1 MLMQLGFCWN
11 LFGLWLCS
19 VFFLQR
25 HVNWSWVSP
34 CHLPTFI
41 NVARHWFS
49 YRYLCFCCFHQTFD
63 PWSQEYPPKFFLR
76 PSNILFLKWNFL
88 VMETYCLN
96 SGKLGFWIIFFPVA
110 DSCWMTAL
118 GHLRWIRTIMNLSP
132 SPLCHA
138 VFQDH
143 GSDGEVC
150 FVWKLLDG
158 EQQVR
163 KTKWWLLVE
172 RSWSLFWGYCN
183 CVVGICWDTLRF
195 VIPRFLLWRMM
206 CIQFL
211 TRLLQICLVKHWRR

>member
-1 MLMQLGFCWN
+1 MSSSNFYKCCPTLI
-11 LFGLWLCS
+11 
-19 VFFLQR
+19 FLQIF
-25 HVNWSWVSP
+25 V
-34 CHLPTFI
+34 L
-41 NVARHWFS
+41 
-49 YRYLCFCCFHQTFD
+49 L
-63 PWSQEYPPKFFLR
+63 LL
-76 PSNILFLKWNFL
+76 PSNFWSLIPGVSTEVLFATLQHTFFEVKFPCYGNILLEFWQTRVLDSFL
-88 VMETYCLN
+88 
-96 SGKLGFWIIFFPVA
+96 PVA